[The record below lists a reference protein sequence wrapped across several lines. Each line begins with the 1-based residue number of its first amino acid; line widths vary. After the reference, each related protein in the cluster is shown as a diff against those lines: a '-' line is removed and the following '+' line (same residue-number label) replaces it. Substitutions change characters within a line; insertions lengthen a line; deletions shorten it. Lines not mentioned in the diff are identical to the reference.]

1 MSASSLQIMPCQH
14 QPLESREKFSK
25 PGTSTDTSGD
35 ILNDRLDEAEEPET
49 AQTTS
54 SPGQNVCFVCNTFKQ
69 FPKGSGESDKTVM
82 TIDH

>member
-35 ILNDRLDEAEEPET
+35 ILDATEEPET

-54 SPGQNVCFVCNTFKQ
+54 SPGQNVCFGIHSLSTQPNRI
-69 FPKGSGESDKTVM
+69 TVQY
-82 TIDH
+82 TAPCL